1 MVHDVLQ
8 KIDHT
13 LLRPDVTVDE
23 VGRFV
28 EEGLNLG
35 VLSICIA
42 PSMVAPI
49 VSRYPEARIT
59 AVCGFPSGQHLPAVK
74 AAEAAFL
81 AEQGA
86 SEIDMVIS
94 LTAAIEH
101 RFCDI
106 EREVRLIRD
115 EVPGVTLKT
124 IMESAVLDDA
134 ALTNAC
140 SAAVAGG
147 ADYVKTSTGFH
158 PAGGATL
165 HAVRIMAE
173 AVAGRAKVKASG
185 GIRNLRQAQ
194 ELLAAGADRLG
205 VSRTR
210 DLLAGAE
217 LATAGY

>member
-1 MVHDVLQ
+1 
-8 KIDHT
+8 
-13 LLRPDVTVDE
+13 
-23 VGRFV
+23 
-28 EEGLNLG
+28 
-35 VLSICIA
+35 
-42 PSMVAPI
+42 
-49 VSRYPEARIT
+49 
-59 AVCGFPSGQHLPAVK
+59 VK

-134 ALTNAC
+134 ALTSAC
-140 SAAVAGG
+140 SAAVAGV

-185 GIRNLRQAQ
+185 G
-194 ELLAAGADRLG
+194 
-205 VSRTR
+205 SRSEER
-210 DLLAGAE
+210 RVGRE
-217 LATAGY
+217 W